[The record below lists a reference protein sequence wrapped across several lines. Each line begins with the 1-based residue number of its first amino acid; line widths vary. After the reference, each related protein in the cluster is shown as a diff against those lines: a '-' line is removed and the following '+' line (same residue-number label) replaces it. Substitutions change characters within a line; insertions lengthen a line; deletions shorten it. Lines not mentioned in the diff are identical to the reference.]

1 MKFPPLSLT
10 IPVLVLAG
18 IISCVWGYF
27 LGGVPKA
34 IEFAVAWLA
43 VSIVVMLVGLW
54 LRRSSQVK
62 K

>member
-18 IISCVWGYF
+18 IINCVWGYF
-27 LGGVPKA
+27 LGEVPKV
-34 IEFAVAWLA
+34 IEFAVVWLA
-43 VSIVVMLVGLW
+43 VSIVVILLGLW
-54 LRRSSQVK
+54 LGRRSQVK